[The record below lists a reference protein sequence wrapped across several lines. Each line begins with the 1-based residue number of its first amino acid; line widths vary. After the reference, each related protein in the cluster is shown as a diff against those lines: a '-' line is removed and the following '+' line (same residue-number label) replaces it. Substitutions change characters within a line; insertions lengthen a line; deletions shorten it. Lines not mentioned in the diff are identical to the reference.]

1 MAPKVGAYEIV
12 RTVGRGGMGV
22 VYECIDPRLQR
33 PVAVKVVRPHGVFDD
48 DKRRE
53 RLVREARAIARIS
66 HPNVVQVFDAGT
78 VGNELYI
85 AMELVEGPT
94 LRAWLREQRTPE
106 DIVRVFVDAAS
117 GLVAAHAAGIVHRD
131 FKPENVIVG
140 RDGRPR
146 VLDFGIAQT
155 PGDERSTDER
165 LATLETTSPRLTAAG
180 LVLGTPAYMPPE
192 QARGEEVDAR
202 SDQFSFCVALF
213 EALWGHR
220 PFSGSSLAERVDAVE
235 RGELR
240 EEGGA
245 EVSRRVR
252 AALRRGLQAE
262 PHRRHESMNAL
273 VAALEPSRTR
283 LHWVAAGGTLLAAL
297 GAGAAWQPPAE
308 PGPEPCKQVGESIR
322 EVWNGGVDS
331 GIREA
336 FAAELPLGGEAA
348 WRRVRAAVD
357 THAVAWSEAAME
369 ACGRTEPR
377 PTQCLDQQRRELQS
391 LLDEL
396 IVADK
401 QTVVAAPGAAAS
413 LQNPQ
418 QCLDPTGSADIG
430 AERPRVAEA
439 RDALARASQKMA
451 LGKYEDAAEDA
462 DTALVAAE
470 RSGSRAVRADA
481 HLVVGTVAMKLGRM
495 EEAETQLERAVFLA
509 QEAEDDFIVAR
520 TAVQLMYLA
529 GYERSDFD
537 AAERWNELAR
547 ATLVRMG
554 DDGLLEAERL
564 NALGAV
570 RSNQGRYDDAI
581 TALADALAVAE
592 ARLGPRHPKTLMTAT
607 NLGTLYR
614 VTGQLDQARR
624 QLEDALVQTEDMVGG
639 EHPDVA
645 RVLGNLAAVHVDEGY
660 SEKAVPLLE
669 RAVTIVEA
677 THGPEAPLLASILSN
692 LAASLDRVRRFDD
705 ALVAARRAV
714 EIGEAVYGEDASRLA
729 QLLGQLGQAQRHLG
743 DSEESLKT
751 LRRAERI
758 KRAALGDE
766 HPALAPTLMLIAN
779 ALGTLD
785 RNEEARPILIEARG
799 LVDENT
805 AQHQLITIALGQTN
819 YALGDL
825 EGALAAA
832 EAGLAGLPDDS
843 HPVERALAKFTIAK
857 SLDGLGR
864 EPGRARSLAQ
874 AAYPA
879 LKTTRPQ
886 TAASIE
892 SWLAER

>member
-1 MAPKVGAYEIV
+1 MVGLVGGYEIV
-12 RTVGRGGMGV
+12 KTIGRGGMGV
-22 VYECIDPRLQR
+22 VYECLDPRLDR

-78 VGNELYI
+78 VGDELYI

-94 LRAWLREQRTPE
+94 LRSWLREQRTPE
-106 DIVRVFVDAAS
+106 DIVRVFMGAAS
-117 GLVAAHAAGIVHRD
+117 GLAAAHAAGVVHRD

-140 RDGRPR
+140 HDGRPR
-146 VLDFGIAQT
+146 VLDFGIAQA

-165 LATLETTSPRLTAAG
+165 LATQETTSPRLTAAG

-220 PFSGSSLAERVDAVE
+220 PFTGSSLAERVDAVE

-240 EEGGA
+240 DEGGA
-245 EVSRRVR
+245 GVPRRVR

-262 PHRRHESMNAL
+262 PHRRHEGMNAL
-273 VAALEPSRTR
+273 ISAMEPGRTR
-283 LHWVAAGGTLLAAL
+283 LHWVAAGGTLLAVL

-308 PGPEPCKQVGESIR
+308 QGPEPCEQVGESIR
-322 EVWNGGVDS
+322 EVWHGGVDS
-331 GIREA
+331 AIREA

-357 THAVAWSEAAME
+357 SHATAWSEAATE

-377 PTQCLDQQRRELQS
+377 PTQCLAQQRRELQS

-396 IVADK
+396 VVADK
-401 QTVVAAPGAAAS
+401 QTVVAATGAAAS
-413 LQNPQ
+413 LRSPQ

-430 AERPRVAEA
+430 VERPRVAEA
-439 RDALARASQKMA
+439 RDALARASQKLA
-451 LGKYEDAAEDA
+451 LGKYDEAAEDA
-462 DTALVAAE
+462 DVALVAAE
-470 RSGSRAVRADA
+470 RSGSKAVRADA
-481 HLVVGTVAMKLGRM
+481 HLVVGTVAMRLGSM
-495 EEAETQLERAVFLA
+495 DEAETQLERAVFLA

-520 TAVQLMYLA
+520 TAAQLMYVA
-529 GYERSDFD
+529 GYQRSDFD

-564 NALGAV
+564 NALGAM
-570 RSNQGRYDDAI
+570 RSNQGRYEDAI

-614 VTGQLDQARR
+614 VTGKLDEARR
-624 QLEDALVQTEDMVGG
+624 QLEDALVQTEDMVGTD
-639 EHPDVA
+639 HPDVA
-645 RVLGNLAAVHVDEGY
+645 RVLANLATVHVDEGY
-660 SEKAVPLLE
+660 SERAVPLLE
-669 RAVTIVEA
+669 RAVSIVEA

-692 LAASLDRVRRFDD
+692 LAASLDRVRRFDE

-714 EIGEAVYGEDASRLA
+714 EIGEIVYGEDAARLA
-729 QLLGQLGQAQRHLG
+729 QLLGQLGQAQRHVG
-743 DSEESLKT
+743 EREESLQT

-758 KRAALGDE
+758 KRAAFGDD

-779 ALGTLD
+779 TLATLD
-785 RNEEARPILIEARG
+785 RNEEALPLLIEARG
-799 LVDENT
+799 LADEKT
-805 AQHQLITIALGQTN
+805 ATHQVITIALAQTE
-819 YALGDL
+819 YELGNL
-825 EGALAAA
+825 EAALATA
-832 EAGLAGLPDDS
+832 EAGLGALPASS

-864 EPGRARSLAQ
+864 EPERARSMAE

-879 LKTTRPQ
+879 LETTRPQ